1 MGTTFGNVD
10 AFSLK
15 KGKYAIIFNIVMHQT
30 ENNTKNVLWQFHP
43 SSGTDSIQNLTQVI
57 GQDRAYWNNHT
68 ILNTVDMTSDGT
80 LYIRCKGEV
89 AFTVTAYK
97 YSCLAIKID

>member
-1 MGTTFGNVD
+1 MGTSFGNVD

-15 KGKYAIIFNIVMHQT
+15 KGKYVIIFNIVLHQEET
-30 ENNTKNVLWQFHP
+30 TTKNVLWQFHP
-43 SSGTDSIQNLTQVI
+43 SSGQDGAQNVIQVI

-68 ILNTVDMTSDGT
+68 IMNTVTMTSDGT

-89 AFTVTAYK
+89 AFTARANTY
-97 YSCLAIKID
+97 YCLAIKID

>member
-15 KGKYAIIFNIVMHQT
+15 KGKYVIIFNIVVHQA
-30 ENNTKNVLWQFHP
+30 ENSTKNILWQFHP
-43 SSGTDSIQNLTQVI
+43 SSGADSSQNITQVI

-68 ILNTVDMTSDGT
+68 IVNTVNMSSDGT
-80 LYIRCKGEV
+80 LYIRCKGEIG
-89 AFTVTAYK
+89 FTATANTYA
-97 YSCLAIKID
+97 CLAIRIG